1 VLYTPLISF
10 TPTLAPNP
18 LERDDELRNVD
29 EPIAVVADDYAPT
42 WDIESRLY
50 PDVAGFFLKEI
61 LGPPTTTA
69 GNGVITDPD
78 GQVIPTGCFRHVWT
92 APFGPSGFS
101 PQTAQLQ
108 AAYKDESTFF
118 KLKGA
123 AAQTLS
129 IDTPDAGG
137 ARLKS
142 SGPALFM
149 QRTADPALTPAYES
163 LSVVP
168 FERGDLQLVT
178 WGVGGVTA
186 TTEDFGI
193 VIDNPVEVVS
203 SLGIQSKF
211 PDVMEKGAGPIL
223 FHGSIPKRE
232 INATDYDALL
242 NATGFAAKA
251 RWSSAVV
258 IAAGY
263 TYKQWVQFLNAQY
276 VAGGPNALMNQR
288 RIGASFDFKSTY
300 NGTPG
305 SSSVTLVNG
314 TSSYA

>member
-1 VLYTPLISF
+1 VLYTPLITF

-29 EPIAVVADDYAPT
+29 EPIAVVPT
-42 WDIESRLY
+42 TTPRVGLESRL
-50 PDVAGFFLKEI
+50 PGRGRLLPE
-61 LGPPTTTA
+61 G
-69 GNGVITDPD
+69 DPRRAD
-78 GQVIPTGCFRHVWT
+78 DDRRQRRDHRPGRHVIPTGAFRHVWT
-92 APFGPSGFS
+92 APFGPSGLH
-101 PQTAQLQ
+101 PQTAQFQ
-108 AAYKDESTFF
+108 AAYKDESVFF

-123 AAQTLS
+123 AAT
-129 IDTPDAGG
+129 DAVDRHARRGRRSAEELGPG
-137 ARLKS
+137 AVHAAHSPTRRS
-142 SGPALFM
+142 P
-149 QRTADPALTPAYES
+149 RAYES

-186 TTEDFGI
+186 TTEDFDI